1 MPKTMEDLGL
11 YDEQP
16 DATVDSILYDEADP
30 TFAEVRFS
38 DGRVA
43 TMPASHAESM
53 PKTPVDPMTM
63 GVPGTA
69 PMGPPGAPPPAGPDP
84 GFSAGPG
91 LGAGAMGGLSPEDVM
106 AQEQVAQAAPAPEL
120 VGVGVTTGTGAAQH
134 DPMADIV
141 SMGTPGGMAPSG
153 EKTSQSI
160 TTTSTVDDP
169 QTMMDRVD
177 AGIYE
182 QAKAEHLLDTM
193 KYSSQR
199 DMLDTELDA
208 RAKQEREAK
217 RMMRK
222 AELERAEHQK
232 IYQAVEATPID
243 EDGFW
248 SDRPGREAGAWIALA
263 LSGFLT
269 GSTRG
274 QNPALGQMM
283 QSLDRAQD
291 RWLTNQ
297 QKTRDSQLRTREK
310 LMGSAENARDT
321 YRLQLSGIVE
331 KRIQLESQREG
342 LQPPPSL
349 STYTAREG
357 MKRAELKNNIGGRAD
372 ESSTR
377 ALEQEEKAT
386 AATGPQRRGDVVL
399 QHLGIDKKAHAD
411 AMDPKGLNL
420 GGVASG
426 AERLQNVSRAL
437 DTIAQQNGGSLPLQ
451 ETISWNSLG
460 LAPWAARNG
469 LGDGMEEI
477 SVKQLLEE
485 AKLAYKQTINIKS
498 VDSENEG
505 KNFNAIMDSGEG
517 ASTIQAIRSR
527 AELANANAI
536 SIASGVTRDTQGYLD
551 FILQGQKAVPGARGG
566 STITPTRVL
575 RPAPAGGD
583 PEAQAVEA
591 TTQPEAPA
599 APAGGGATRPLPA
612 TPREPQPPWQHAI
625 RAHAEEAGYNADAL
639 ERVIRFESGG
649 RADISN
655 PSGATGLIQ
664 FMPSV
669 FERMKKPPGYEN
681 VTHADLKDLTVEEQ
695 MPLVISYLEER
706 GLKPDADVGEYYLAV
721 AAPGLLGKPD
731 ESVAY
736 KKGSKAWEQNP
747 SWRPADGGDITAGS
761 IRAKGRRL

>member
-30 TFAEVRFS
+30 TFAEVKFS

-43 TMPASHAESM
+43 TMPASHAEAM
-53 PKTPVDPMTM
+53 PKTPVDPMLA
-63 GVPGTA
+63 GIPGAA
-69 PMGPPGAPPPAGPDP
+69 PMGPPVAPAPTGPDP

-91 LGAGAMGGLSPEDVM
+91 LGASAMDGMSPETAAAE
-106 AQEQVAQAAPAPEL
+106 AQAAQAAPAPQL
-120 VGVGVTTGTGAAQH
+120 VGVGVKTGTGTAQH
-134 DPMADIV
+134 DPMSDIV
-141 SMGTPGGMAPSG
+141 SMGTPGGMAPSATSDTSAQTQTDTVEDPSVMG
-153 EKTSQSI
+153 ERIDQGI
-160 TTTSTVDDP
+160 T
-169 QTMMDRVD
+169 
-177 AGIYE
+177 E
-182 QAKAEHLLDTM
+182 QAGAERLSDAM
-193 KYSSQR
+193 RYSSQR

-208 RAKQEREAK
+208 RDAQEREA
-217 RMMRK
+217 RRLMRK
-222 AELERAEHQK
+222 AELERAEHQR

-263 LSGFLT
+263 LSGFLS

-291 RWLTNQ
+291 RWLSNQ
-297 QKTRDSQLRTREK
+297 QKSRDSQLRTREK

-331 KRIQLESQREG
+331 KRIQLEAQREG

-349 STYTAREG
+349 STYIAKQG
-357 MKRAELKNNIGGRAD
+357 VKRAEAKNAIGMRVD
-372 ESSTR
+372 ESTTR
-377 ALEQEEKAT
+377 TVQSEEKAT
-386 AATGPQRRGDVVL
+386 AATGPVRRGDVVL
-399 QHLGIDKKAHAD
+399 QQLGIDKKAHAD

-420 GGVASG
+420 GGVAGG

-437 DTIAQQNGGSLPLQ
+437 DAIAQRNGGSLPLQ
-451 ETISWNSLG
+451 ETISWDTLG
-460 LAPWAARNG
+460 LRAWAARNG
-469 LGDGMEEI
+469 FGDGTEEVE
-477 SVKQLLEE
+477 VKQLLEE

-517 ASTIQAIRSR
+517 MSTIQAIRSR

-551 FILQGQKAVPGARGG
+551 FILPGQKAVPGARGG

-583 PEAQAVEA
+583 PESAAVRETTGGAPA
-591 TTQPEAPA
+591 TPPLAPSPA
-599 APAGGGATRPLPA
+599 APGAAANPGMASLRGTYQRL
-612 TPREPQPPWQHAI
+612 
-625 RAHAEEAGYNADAL
+625 RA
-639 ERVIRFESGG
+639 S
-649 RADISN
+649 
-655 PSGATGLIQ
+655 
-664 FMPSV
+664 
-669 FERMKKPPGYEN
+669 KP
-681 VTHADLKDLTVEEQ
+681 
-695 MPLVISYLEER
+695 
-706 GLKPDADVGEYYLAV
+706 
-721 AAPGLLGKPD
+721 
-731 ESVAY
+731 
-736 KKGSKAWEQNP
+736 
-747 SWRPADGGDITAGS
+747 
-761 IRAKGRRL
+761 